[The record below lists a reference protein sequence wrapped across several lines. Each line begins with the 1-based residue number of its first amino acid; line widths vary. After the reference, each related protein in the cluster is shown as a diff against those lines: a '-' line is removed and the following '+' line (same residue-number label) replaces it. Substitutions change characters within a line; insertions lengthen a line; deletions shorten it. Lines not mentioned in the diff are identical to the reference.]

1 MVSMFF
7 SNPSPKE
14 ARRVN
19 TDVKLISAGEGRRPP
34 AIRVALLCAALL
46 LFAVCLVQAAD
57 GQALITQRCLG
68 CHGME
73 KNCEVT
79 ANDPDWWKET
89 VLRMVEYKSDLLSD
103 DEADKVVQF
112 LADEQQRATL
122 CPSN

>member
-1 MVSMFF
+1 M
-7 SNPSPKE
+7 
-14 ARRVN
+14 N
-19 TDVKLISAGEGRRPP
+19 TDVKMISAGEGRRPP
-34 AIRVALLCAALL
+34 AICVALLCVALL

-89 VLRMVEYKSDLLSD
+89 VLRMVEYKSELLND
-103 DEADKVVQF
+103 DEADKVALF

-122 CPSN
+122 CTSN